1 MDLFDAIARRH
12 CYRGAYLP
20 QPVSRE
26 DLRKIVQAGLDAPSG
41 KNGQT
46 TTFVVVDDAAILS
59 KIRPLHD
66 SNKAMQ
72 QARAYIACVIDREPE
87 AFLRVTFFRSRIV
100 PRRLKNMLLAVTR
113 WVCQRL
119 D

>member
-46 TTFVVVDDAAILS
+46 TTFVVVDDEAILS
-59 KIRPLHD
+59 KIRP
-66 SNKAMQ
+66 STTAIKPCSRR
-72 QARAYIACVIDREPE
+72 ARILPA
-87 AFLRVTFFRSRIV
+87 
-100 PRRLKNMLLAVTR
+100 
-113 WVCQRL
+113 
-119 D
+119 